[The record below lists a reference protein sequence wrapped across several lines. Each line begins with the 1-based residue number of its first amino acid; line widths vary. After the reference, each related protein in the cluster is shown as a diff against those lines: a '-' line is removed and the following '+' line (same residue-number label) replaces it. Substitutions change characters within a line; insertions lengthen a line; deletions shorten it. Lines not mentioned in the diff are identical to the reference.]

1 MKEKYHEKHEVCN
14 ATSAPPSFWSWYEK
28 FCSILGGTPKMTSVV
43 GDIYQGFHL
52 PHPQVINLD
61 DHFNFIAE
69 TQLPP

>member
-1 MKEKYHEKHEVCN
+1 VCN

-28 FCSILGGTPKMTSVV
+28 FWSILGRTPKMTGVV
-43 GDIYQGFHL
+43 GDIYQGFCL

-61 DHFNFIAE
+61 DHFNFIPE